1 MARWAALAAV
11 AVATAVLVS
20 GCGAVDHMSAS
31 EGDAANGKTLF
42 SQKCSSCHTLAD
54 ANSKGTIGPNLDDA
68 FASVRRQH
76 FDESTIRDVVRGQ
89 IAYPE
94 EPMPAELFVGEDAD
108 DVAAYVGKCIGV
120 PACGV
125 QATNA
130 PATTGTTTTTTPTTT
145 GGGGGGGGGG
155 AAQAEGKQIFTGS
168 AGCGGCHTLK
178 DAGTSGNV
186 GPNLDQ
192 AKPSKALAVERVT
205 NGKPPMPSFKGQ
217 LTPAQIQAVA
227 TYVSSAT
234 GK

>member
-1 MARWAALAAV
+1 MARRAALAAV
-11 AVATAVLVS
+11 AVAAAVLAS
-20 GCGAVDHMSAS
+20 GCGAVKHMSAS
-31 EGDAANGKTLF
+31 EGDPSNGKTLF

-54 ANSKGTIGPNLDDA
+54 ADAKGTIGPNLDDA
-68 FASVRRQH
+68 FASVRLQR

-108 DVAAYVGKCIGV
+108 DVAAYVGKCSGV

-130 PATTGTTTTTTPTTT
+130 PATTGTTTTTTTTT
-145 GGGGGGGGGG
+145 TGGGGGGG

-168 AGCGGCHTLK
+168 AGCGGCHTLE

-192 AKPSKALAVERVT
+192 AQPSKALAVERVT

-227 TYVSSAT
+227 TYVSSAA

>member
-1 MARWAALAAV
+1 MARRAALAAV

-20 GCGAVDHMSAS
+20 GCGAVAHMSAT
-31 EGDAANGKTLF
+31 EGDPANGKTLF
-42 SQKCSSCHTLAD
+42 SQECASCHVLAD
-54 ANSKGTIGPNLDDA
+54 ANAKGTIGPNLDDA

-94 EPMPAELFVGEDAD
+94 KPMPAELFVGEDAD
-108 DVAAYVGKCIGV
+108 DVAAYVGKCSGV

-130 PATTGTTTTTTPTTT
+130 PATTGTTTTTPTPT
-145 GGGGGGGGGG
+145 GGGGG
-155 AAQAEGKQIFTGS
+155 AAQAAGKQIFTGS
-168 AGCGGCHTLK
+168 AGCGGCHTLE

-205 NGKPPMPSFKGQ
+205 SGKPPMPSFKGQ

-227 TYVSSAT
+227 TYVSSVA